1 MKKMINKKQVVVSSC
16 TVMFVILSVLVLHL
30 GLSYLSTT
38 DIGEVENKLSK
49 NILAK
54 PINTQYV
61 NNDKSLKQQLI
72 ESMQEVKKGEIQK
85 SDLKVKNVQE
95 QLYESAKN
103 IINIKK
109 DEAKEIAKLKINNIF
124 SDMLDVANMKL
135 YLLDESVNRSIPYSW
150 WINIADKTNK
160 KVYSCNINAMNGE
173 CTELAK
179 FDYTGLENPSDG
191 DIITEIKPKV
201 SNDKINQYVT
211 RAKELVIRNNI
222 INSANNIV
230 EGFSLKKLC
239 YLGLRPTVQV
249 SAKTKNGQ
257 TVDATFYID
266 TDELIGV
273 SLHGE

>member
-1 MKKMINKKQVVVSSC
+1 MKKIINKKQVVVSIC
-16 TVMFVILSVLVLHL
+16 TVMFVALSVLVLHL

-49 NILAK
+49 NMLAK
-54 PINTQYV
+54 PINTQYG

-85 SDLKVKNVQE
+85 SDLKVRNAQE

-109 DEAKEIAKLKINNIF
+109 DEAKEIAKVKINNIF

-135 YLLDESVNRSIPYSW
+135 YLLDESVNSSIPYSW

-160 KVYSCNINAMNGE
+160 KLYSCNINAMNGE

-211 RAKELVIRNNI
+211 RAKEIVIRNNI
-222 INSANNIV
+222 INSTNNIV

-257 TVDATFYID
+257 TVDVTFYTE
-266 TDELIGV
+266 TDELIVV